1 MAILKI
7 VSPVGTPKKARIL
20 LIVYDHLF
28 VPAEVARAAASV
40 EPQVNFEYRQLAGP
54 VLKFVITP
62 TCTYTFPA
70 KPNKPWLPFVAST
83 VIVTL
88 SLSLGNS
95 GVQLSNCERQ
105 KFPNRKTQSSRNI
118 LFISRFWTLKIGIVY
133 KLHDACSL
141 LFIAVISS
149 LKNYFYCL

>member
-1 MAILKI
+1 MSLRSAFLCARQSVQLPARKRMAILKI
-7 VSPVGTPKKARIL
+7 VSPAGTAKKARIL

-40 EPQVNFEYRQLAGP
+40 EPHVNFEYFQMAGP

-70 KPNKPWLPFVAST
+70 KFNRPWLPFVAST

-88 SLSLGNS
+88 SLSFENS
-95 GVQLSNCERQ
+95 GIQLSNCDRQ
-105 KFPNRKTQSSRNI
+105 KFANRITQSSRNI
-118 LFISRFWTLKIGIVY
+118 LFIDKIWKLKIGIVY
-133 KLHDACSL
+133 
-141 LFIAVISS
+141 
-149 LKNYFYCL
+149 